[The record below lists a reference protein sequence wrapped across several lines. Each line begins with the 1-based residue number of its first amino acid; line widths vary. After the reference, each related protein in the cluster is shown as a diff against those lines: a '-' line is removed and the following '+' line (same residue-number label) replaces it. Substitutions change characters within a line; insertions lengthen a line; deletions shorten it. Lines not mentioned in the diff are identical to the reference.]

1 MHAHKPRCGTAITGG
16 FVMCFRVSHCGDVHL
31 DEDHYFAD
39 TAQCL
44 EWFVEDSI
52 HANTNLFVVDG
63 DLTTYK
69 QTIKERNLWVD
80 TLIQMGNHAPVILV
94 AGNHGKELDGDLHVL
109 ARAKAAHTIYLCT
122 EPEFIELGDAAV
134 AVFPY
139 PRKAEM
145 AGSGHSLGEAF
156 AQQLDGFNRRFE
168 QRPGCYKLFFGHFGV
183 AGARVSSG
191 QPLVGRCAEYPLDPL
206 RSLKAQ
212 YVGLS
217 HIHLRQ
223 ELAPRIWYAG
233 SLSRCDYSEVEDK
246 GYHLVTLNAPEFR
259 PDLSDLDIEFRM
271 SPTRRMVE
279 LHAVYED
286 GELRLPD
293 NLDLVTLKD
302 SRVKVVVT
310 VPNGPDHLLSR
321 EQQENLREN
330 LLAAGPAEL
339 KVKIEHNAD
348 LSAEPAPIAAA
359 RSAEEKL
366 RAYWAMKGTPPA
378 DRQERLLA
386 KLSEV
391 EKAVLSSHES

>member
-1 MHAHKPRCGTAITGG
+1 MPLRFAHA
-16 FVMCFRVSHCGDVHL
+16 GDFHL
-31 DEDHYFAD
+31 DEDRYFAD

-44 EWFVEDSI
+44 EWFVADAI
-52 HANTNLFVVDG
+52 RANVDFFVING

-69 QTIKERNLWVD
+69 ATIAERNTWVD
-80 TLIQMGNHAPVILV
+80 VLVEMANHAPVILI
-94 AGNHGKELDGDLHVL
+94 AGNHGAELEGDLYVFG
-109 ARAKAAHTIYLCT
+109 RAKGKHPIYLCT
-122 EPEFIELGDAAV
+122 EPQFIELGEAAI

-145 AGSGHSLGEAF
+145 AGNEHNLAETF
-156 AQQLDGFNRRFE
+156 ARQLDEFNRCFE
-168 QRPGCYKLFFGHFGV
+168 QRPGSYKLFFGHFGV

-217 HIHLRQ
+217 HVHLRQ
-223 ELAPRIWYAG
+223 QLAPRVWYAG

-246 GYHLVTLNAPEFR
+246 GYNLVTLNAPELC
-259 PDLSDLDIEFRM
+259 PDLSDLDVDFRM

-293 NLDLVTLKD
+293 NLDPLTLKD

-310 VPNGPDHLLSR
+310 VPSGPDHLLSR
-321 EQQENLREN
+321 EQQDNLREK
-330 LLAAGPAEL
+330 LLAANPAEL
-339 KVKIEHNAD
+339 KVKIEHDAA
-348 LSAEPAPIAAA
+348 LASEPAPIAAA
-359 RSAEEKL
+359 HSAEEKL
-366 RAYWAMKGTPPA
+366 RAYWTMKGTPSP

-386 KLSEV
+386 KLAKV
-391 EKAVLSSHES
+391 EKAVLSS

>member
-1 MHAHKPRCGTAITGG
+1 MRMKI
-16 FVMCFRVSHCGDVHL
+16 SHCGDIHVE
-31 DEDHYFAD
+31 EDRYFGD

-69 QTIKERNLWVD
+69 QTIKERNLWVEM
-80 TLIQMGNHAPVILV
+80 LIQMGNHAPVILV

-109 ARAKAAHTIYLCT
+109 ARAKAAHPIYLCT

-145 AGSGHSLGEAF
+145 IGDEQNLNGTF
-156 AQQLDGFNRRFE
+156 AWQLDEFNRRFE

-233 SLSRCDYSEVEDK
+233 SLSRCDYSEVENK
-246 GYHLVTLNAPEFR
+246 GYNLVTLNASDLR
-259 PDLSDLDIEFRM
+259 PDLTDVNIEFRV
-271 SPTRRMVE
+271 SPTRQMVE

-286 GELRLPD
+286 GELRLPE

-321 EQQENLREN
+321 DQQENLREK
-330 LLAAGPAEL
+330 LLAANPAEL
-339 KVKIEHNAD
+339 KVKIEHDAD
-348 LSAEPAPIAAA
+348 LPSEPAPIAAA

-366 RAYWAMKGTPPA
+366 RAYWAMKGTPPV
-378 DRQERLLA
+378 DRQERLLT
-386 KLSEV
+386 KLAEV
-391 EKAVLSSHES
+391 EKAVLSSYES

>member
-1 MHAHKPRCGTAITGG
+1 MKI
-16 FVMCFRVSHCGDVHL
+16 SHCGDIHVE
-31 DEDHYFAD
+31 EDRYFAD
-39 TAQCL
+39 TAQCM

-52 HANTNLFVVDG
+52 HANTDLFVVDG

-69 QTIKERNLWVD
+69 QTIKERNLWVE

-109 ARAKAAHTIYLCT
+109 ARAKAAHPIYLCT
-122 EPEFIELGDAAV
+122 EPEFLELRDAAV

-145 AGSGHSLGEAF
+145 AGNEHSLGEAF

-191 QPLVGRCAEYPLDPL
+191 QPLVGRCAEYPLGPL

>member
-1 MHAHKPRCGTAITGG
+1 M
-16 FVMCFRVSHCGDVHL
+16 
-31 DEDHYFAD
+31 
-39 TAQCL
+39 
-44 EWFVEDSI
+44 
-52 HANTNLFVVDG
+52 
-63 DLTTYK
+63 
-69 QTIKERNLWVD
+69 
-80 TLIQMGNHAPVILV
+80 LIQMGNHAPVILV

-109 ARAKAAHTIYLCT
+109 ARAKAAHPIYLCT

-145 AGSGHSLGEAF
+145 IGDEQNLNGTF
-156 AQQLDGFNRRFE
+156 AWQLDEFNRRFE

-233 SLSRCDYSEVEDK
+233 SLSRCDYSEVENK
-246 GYHLVTLNAPEFR
+246 GYNLVTLNASDLR
-259 PDLSDLDIEFRM
+259 PDLTDVNIEFRV
-271 SPTRRMVE
+271 SPTRQMVE

-286 GELRLPD
+286 GELRLPE

-321 EQQENLREN
+321 DQQENLREK
-330 LLAAGPAEL
+330 LLAANPAEL
-339 KVKIEHNAD
+339 KVKIEHDAD
-348 LSAEPAPIAAA
+348 LPSEPAPIAAA

-366 RAYWAMKGTPPA
+366 RAYWAMKGTPPV
-378 DRQERLLA
+378 DRQERLLT
-386 KLSEV
+386 KLAEV
-391 EKAVLSSHES
+391 EKAVLSSYES

>member
-1 MHAHKPRCGTAITGG
+1 MNFVCAHL
-16 FVMCFRVSHCGDVHL
+16 GDIHL
-31 DEDHYFAD
+31 EENHYFAD

-44 EWFVEDSI
+44 EWFVADAI
-52 HANTNLFVVDG
+52 RTGVDLFVING

-69 QTIKERNLWVD
+69 ATIKERNFWVD
-80 TLIQMGNHAPVILV
+80 RLVEMANHAPVILV
-94 AGNHGKELDGDLHVL
+94 AGNHGAELEGDLYVFGR
-109 ARAKAAHTIYLCT
+109 ARGKHPIYLCT
-122 EPEFIELGDAAV
+122 EPEFIELGEAAI

-139 PRKAEM
+139 PRKAVM
-145 AGSGHSLGEAF
+145 AGNEHSLGEAF
-156 AQQLDGFNRRFE
+156 AQQLDEFNQRFE
-168 QRPGCYKLFFGHFGV
+168 QRSGCYKLFFGHFGV

-217 HIHLRQ
+217 HVHLRQ
-223 ELAPRIWYAG
+223 QLAPRIWYAG

-246 GYHLVTLNAPEFR
+246 GYHLVTLNTPKLC
-259 PDLSDLDIEFRM
+259 PDLSDLDIEFRV

-279 LHAVYED
+279 VHAVYQD
-286 GELRLPD
+286 GELRLPEH
-293 NLDLVTLKD
+293 LDFLTLKN

-321 EQQENLREN
+321 EQQENLREK
-330 LLAAGPAEL
+330 LLSANPAEL
-339 KVKIEHNAD
+339 KVKIEHDAD
-348 LSAEPAPIAAA
+348 IPAEPAPIAAA

-366 RAYWAMKGTPPA
+366 RAYWTMKGIPPA

-386 KLSEV
+386 KLAEV
-391 EKAVLSSHES
+391 EKAVLFSQES

>member
-1 MHAHKPRCGTAITGG
+1 MRLRFAHA
-16 FVMCFRVSHCGDVHL
+16 GDFHL
-31 DEDHYFAD
+31 DEDRYFAD

-44 EWFVEDSI
+44 EWFVADAIQASVD
-52 HANTNLFVVDG
+52 LFVING

-69 QTIKERNLWVD
+69 ATIKERNFWVD
-80 TLIQMGNHAPVILV
+80 RLVEMADHAPVILV
-94 AGNHGKELDGDLHVL
+94 AGNHGAELEGDLYVFG
-109 ARAKAAHTIYLCT
+109 RAKGKHPIYLCT

-139 PRKAEM
+139 PRKAVM
-145 AGSGHSLGEAF
+145 AGNEHSLGEAF
-156 AQQLDGFNRRFE
+156 ALQLDEFNQRFE
-168 QRPGCYKLFFGHFGV
+168 QRPGCYKVFFGHFGV

-191 QPLVGRCAEYPLDPL
+191 QPLVGRCAEYSLDPL

-223 ELAPRIWYAG
+223 QLATRIWYAG

-246 GYHLVTLNAPEFR
+246 GYHLVTLNAPDLR
-259 PDLSDLDIEFRM
+259 PDLSDLDVEFRV
-271 SPTRRMVE
+271 SPTRRMIE

-293 NLDLVTLKD
+293 NLNLLTLKD

-321 EQQENLREN
+321 EQQDNLREK
-330 LLAAGPAEL
+330 LLAANPAEL
-339 KVKIEHNAD
+339 KVKIEHDTD
-348 LSAEPAPIAAA
+348 LPSEPAPIAAA

-366 RAYWAMKGTPPA
+366 RAYWAMKGSPPA

-386 KLSEV
+386 KLAEV
-391 EKAVLSSHES
+391 EKAVLSSRES

>member
-1 MHAHKPRCGTAITGG
+1 MPLRFVHA
-16 FVMCFRVSHCGDVHL
+16 GDFHL
-31 DEDHYFAD
+31 DEDRYFAD

-44 EWFVEDSI
+44 EWFVADAIRASVD
-52 HANTNLFVVDG
+52 LFVING

-69 QTIKERNLWVD
+69 GTIKERNFWVD
-80 TLIQMGNHAPVILV
+80 RLVEMANHAPVILV
-94 AGNHGKELDGDLHVL
+94 AGNHGAELEGDLYVFGR
-109 ARAKAAHTIYLCT
+109 ARGKHPIYLCT

-139 PRKAEM
+139 PHKVEM
-145 AGSGHSLGEAF
+145 AGNEHSLGEAF
-156 AQQLDGFNRRFE
+156 AQQLDEFNRRFE

-223 ELAPRIWYAG
+223 QLAPRVWYCG

-246 GYHLVTLNAPEFR
+246 GYHLMTLNTPGLC
-259 PDLSDLDIEFRM
+259 PDLSDLTVEFRV

-279 LHAVYED
+279 LHAVYEN

-293 NLDLVTLKD
+293 NLDSLTLKN

-310 VPNGPDHLLSR
+310 VPNGPDHVLSR
-321 EQQENLREN
+321 DQQENLREK
-330 LLAAGPAEL
+330 LLAANPAEL
-339 KVKIEHNAD
+339 KVKIEHDAD
-348 LSAEPAPIAAA
+348 LPAEPAPIASA

-366 RAYWAMKGTPPA
+366 RAYWTMKGSPPA
-378 DRQERLLA
+378 DRQERLLT
-386 KLSEV
+386 KLAEV

>member
-1 MHAHKPRCGTAITGG
+1 MKI
-16 FVMCFRVSHCGDVHL
+16 SHCGDIHVE
-31 DEDHYFAD
+31 EDRYFGD

-69 QTIKERNLWVD
+69 QTIKERNLWVEA
-80 TLIQMGNHAPVILV
+80 LIQMGNHAPVILV

-109 ARAKAAHTIYLCT
+109 ARAKAAHPIYLCT
-122 EPEFIELGDAAV
+122 EPEFIDLGEASV

-145 AGSGHSLGEAF
+145 AGNEDSLGKAF
-156 AQQLDGFNRRFE
+156 ARQLDEFNRRFE

-223 ELAPRIWYAG
+223 ELAPRVWYAG

-246 GYHLVTLNAPEFR
+246 GYHLVTLNAPELR
-259 PDLSDLDIEFRM
+259 PDLSDLDIEFRV

-279 LHAVYED
+279 LRAVYEN

-293 NLDLVTLKD
+293 NLDPLTLKD

-310 VPNGPDHLLSR
+310 VPNGPDHVLSR
-321 EQQENLREN
+321 EQQDNLKEK
-330 LLAAGPAEL
+330 LLAANPTEL
-339 KVKIEHNAD
+339 KVKIEHDAE
-348 LSAEPAPIAAA
+348 LAAEPAPIAAA

-366 RAYWAMKGTPPA
+366 RAYWTMKGSPPA
-378 DRQERLLA
+378 DRQERLLT
-386 KLSEV
+386 KLAEV
-391 EKAVLSSHES
+391 EKAVLSA

>member
-1 MHAHKPRCGTAITGG
+1 MPLRFAHA
-16 FVMCFRVSHCGDVHL
+16 GDFPL
-31 DEDHYFAD
+31 DEDRYFAD

-44 EWFVEDSI
+44 QWFVADAIRASVD
-52 HANTNLFVVDG
+52 LFVING

-69 QTIKERNLWVD
+69 ATIKERNLWVD
-80 TLIQMGNHAPVILV
+80 RLVEMANHAPVILV
-94 AGNHGKELDGDLHVL
+94 AGNHGAELEGDLYVFCR
-109 ARAKAAHTIYLCT
+109 ARGKHPIYLCT
-122 EPEFIELGDAAV
+122 EPKFIELGDVAV

-145 AGSGHSLGEAF
+145 IGDEQNLHDSF
-156 AQQLDGFNRRFE
+156 ARQLDEFNQRFE
-168 QRPGCYKLFFGHFGV
+168 QQPGCYKLFFGHLGV

-206 RSLKAQ
+206 RGLKAQ

-223 ELAPRIWYAG
+223 QLAPRIWYAG

-246 GYHLVTLNAPEFR
+246 GYHLVTLHAPELC
-259 PDLSDLDIEFRM
+259 PDLSDLTVEFRM

-286 GELRLPD
+286 GELRLPN
-293 NLDLVTLKD
+293 NLDLLTLKD
-302 SRVKVVVT
+302 SQLKVVVT
-310 VPNGPDHLLSR
+310 VPNGPDRLLSR
-321 EQQENLREN
+321 EQQDNLREK
-330 LLAAGPAEL
+330 LLAANPAEL
-339 KVKIEHNAD
+339 KVKIEHDAD
-348 LSAEPAPIAAA
+348 LASEPAPIAAA

-366 RAYWAMKGTPPA
+366 RACWAMKGTPPA

-386 KLSEV
+386 KLAEV
-391 EKAVLSSHES
+391 EKAVLSSRES